1 MVASVEHD
9 GAVLHYEVEGDGPPL
24 LLITG
29 LGYPM
34 DTWWRVLP
42 WLNERFT
49 TVRFDNRGVG
59 RTVPGAARPYS
70 IERMAADA
78 LSVMEAVGVD
88 RCHVWGVSMGGAIA
102 QELVLT
108 SSASVDRL
116 ILGCTHPGG
125 TDAVFSAE
133 VRAFLAERADLTPR
147 EAAEAAIPY
156 VYADSTE
163 RALIAEDI
171 DVRMRI
177 PTTPEGYE
185 GQLLGAGAWSG
196 SGSRLP
202 GVTAPTLVIHGDADR
217 LVDPSNGRFIAERIP
232 GAAWVELPSA
242 SHIFWTD
249 QPDATREAVLGFLG

>member
-1 MVASVEHD
+1 MATVEND
-9 GAVLHYEVEGDGPPL
+9 GAVLHYEVEGEGPPL

-49 TVRFDNRGVG
+49 TIRFDNRGVG
-59 RTVPGAARPYS
+59 RTGPGAERPYS
-70 IERMAADA
+70 IERMATDA
-78 LSVMEAVGVD
+78 LAVMAAAGID
-88 RCHVWGVSMGGAIA
+88 RCDVWGVSMGGAIA

-108 SSASVDRL
+108 SPASVNRL
-116 ILGCTHPGG
+116 VLGCTHPGG
-125 TDAVFSAE
+125 TDVVFSDE
-133 VRAFLAERADLTPR
+133 VRRFLVTRSNLSPR
-147 EAAEAAIPY
+147 ESAEAAIPY
-156 VYADSTE
+156 VYAVSTD

-171 DVRMRI
+171 DVRMRL

-185 GQLLGAGAWSG
+185 AQLLGAGAWRG
-196 SGSRLP
+196 SGDRLA
-202 GVTAPTLVIHGDADR
+202 GVATPTLVIHGDADL

-232 GAAWVELPSA
+232 DAAWVEIPSA

-249 QPDATREAVLGFLG
+249 QPEATREAVLGFLG